1 MTEEKLER
9 ANSINREIDK
19 CKRALKNDIKG
30 VFYTEKALYT
40 PSREYI
46 NISLGDEVNEKIK
59 KIIEER
65 LEQFKKEFEEL

>member
-9 ANSINREIDK
+9 ANSIKVEIDK

-30 VFYTEKALYT
+30 VFYTEKDLYT

-46 NISLGDEVNEKIK
+46 NISLDVEVNEKIK
-59 KIIEER
+59 DIIKER
-65 LEQFKKEFEEL
+65 LEELKKEFEEL